1 MVLGAALAAGL
12 SAGPAMSQ
20 DFFGESWGYASED
33 QAITLRGG
41 FGVIG
46 IEAREHVF
54 AGAGSP
60 DNLSLLIWQ
69 TAAPMANVEV
79 DVKLP
84 EQWTVK
90 ARVTAALFGDS
101 YMEDYDWFGP
111 DFVSYDFDDWTHR
124 SQHPN
129 TNLDWYLDAS
139 LAVGR
144 DVIVEPN
151 ARVNLNGG
159 IKYTDVQWTA
169 VGGSYIYS
177 DDFDVDHAGD
187 HFHAHTGTLADVP
200 GITYRQQIPVLFAG
214 LDAEVTDGQWTYEAG
229 AQAGIALFARGDD
242 HHWLRDLRF
251 LDTINAAP
259 MLGAS
264 ATASYAFSDSLDL
277 FVTGSVEK
285 VFLSRGDTEYYDIPS
300 GVQTGASIDAAGLE
314 LGTISLA
321 GGLKGSF

>member
-1 MVLGAALAAGL
+1 MALGAALAAGF
-12 SAGPAMSQ
+12 SAGPAASQ
-20 DFFGESWGYASED
+20 DFFGDDWAYASED
-33 QAITLRGG
+33 QAVALRGG

-79 DVKLP
+79 DVRLP

-144 DVIVEPN
+144 DIMSEPGV
-151 ARVNLNGG
+151 RVNLNGG
-159 IKYTDVQWTA
+159 LKYTDVQWTA
-169 VGGSYIYS
+169 IGGSYIYS
-177 DDFDVDHAGD
+177 GFDGD
-187 HFHAHTGTLADVP
+187 PPGGFHANVGTLADVP

-229 AQAGIALFARGDD
+229 AQAGVALFARGDD

-251 LDTINAAP
+251 VDTINPAP

-264 ATASYAFSDSLDL
+264 ATVSYAVSDSLDL
-277 FVTGSVEK
+277 FLTGSVEK
-285 VFLSRGDTEYYDIPS
+285 VFLARGDTSVYDIPS
-300 GVQTGASIDAAGLE
+300 GVQNATYLDAAGLE
-314 LGTISLA
+314 LGTISFA

>member
-1 MVLGAALAAGL
+1 MVGAALVATL
-12 SAGPAMSQ
+12 SAGPATSQ
-20 DFFGESWGYASED
+20 DFFGESWAYATED

-60 DNLSLLIWQ
+60 NNLSLLIWQ

-90 ARVTAALFGDS
+90 ARATAALFGDS
-101 YMEDYDWFGP
+101 YMEDYDWLGA
-111 DFVSYDFDDWTHR
+111 DFISYDFDDWTHR

-144 DVIVEPN
+144 DIIVEPN
-151 ARVNLNGG
+151 ARVNVNGG

-177 DDFDVDHAGD
+177 DGSTDNPGNNYHAY
-187 HFHAHTGTLADVP
+187 TGTLPDIP

-251 LDTINAAP
+251 VDSITPAP

-264 ATASYAFSDSLDL
+264 ATASYAFSDSLDIFL
-277 FVTGSVEK
+277 SGSIEK
-285 VFLSRGDTEYYDIPS
+285 VFLGRGDTGYYDIPS
-300 GVQTGASIDAAGLE
+300 GVYLGSSVDAAGLE